1 MGDRNKG
8 VGIDERT
15 KPSSTTCPLRDLR
28 LRHQRKLRQS
38 LILMKRGGE
47 LIYAGPL
54 GQHSTKVIEYFE
66 VVGKWVFDVLG
77 MIALA
82 CSRIVA
88 DSELNLDIMPPRKYM
103 SGHDKRIKKQK
114 IEEFNRSQ
122 AGALENFITCSRNI
136 YSNSV
141 QDSVN
146 VENEQPENQ
155 ESEDLVN
162 ENLNE
167 NRNSIEE
174 GEEHED
180 SNENRNLNENSNV
193 NEHEE
198 NVNEHEDL
206 VQEENLERR
215 PSNINDPGN
224 WKNIDQRLRDLLL
237 FKNDANKIQ
246 LANDGV
252 RDWRNLSARL
262 KSHETSSEHI
272 VNMKSWIEL
281 EIRLRQNATID
292 KSVEEQINKER
303 EHWRKVLLRV
313 VDVVK
318 TLAKN
323 SLAFRGDNEKLYEEN
338 NRIFLSIIEMIA
350 EFDPIMKEHVRR
362 VQEKEIHYHY
372 LSHKIQNEFILRI
385 ADEIKSLIIQKIKEA
400 KYFSVILDCT
410 PDASHEEQMS
420 LILRCVN
427 ISTSPIKM
435 EEFFLGFLKVDDT
448 SGRGLFEELVNIL
461 QELKLDIGDVR
472 GQGYDNGSNMKGK
485 HKGVQRRLLEI
496 NPRAF
501 YTPCG
506 CHSLNLALCDMANSC
521 SQALSFFGVV
531 QRIYSLFASSTKRW
545 KVLTDNVK
553 GFTLKPPSQTR
564 WEGQVE
570 SVKAIRFQAPDIR
583 DALIYLASSS
593 EYPKTK
599 SDAECLATYEIE
611 NFEFL
616 LGMVIWFD
624 ILNAINKI
632 SKIMQSEDM
641 QIDVAIDLLRGLISF
656 FESYRENGFEAA
668 MVEAKEIAV
677 RMKVEPI
684 FRERRIIR
692 RKKHFDEN
700 ASKEMAMTA
709 EESFRVNYFIYIVDQ
724 ALSSLKSRFE
734 QFQQY
739 DESFG
744 FLFNLE
750 RLKSADNDSLKCS
763 CLNLEDL
770 LKHDKNFDIN
780 GTELFS
786 ELQILREALPRGTK
800 KAIEVLNF
808 MERLNCCFPNAW
820 IAYRVLLTI
829 PVTVASAE
837 RSFSK
842 LKLIKSY
849 LRSTM

>member
-1 MGDRNKG
+1 
-8 VGIDERT
+8 
-15 KPSSTTCPLRDLR
+15 
-28 LRHQRKLRQS
+28 
-38 LILMKRGGE
+38 
-47 LIYAGPL
+47 
-54 GQHSTKVIEYFE
+54 
-66 VVGKWVFDVLG
+66 
-77 MIALA
+77 
-82 CSRIVA
+82 
-88 DSELNLDIMPPRKYM
+88 
-103 SGHDKRIKKQK
+103 
-114 IEEFNRSQ
+114 
-122 AGALENFITCSRNI
+122 
-136 YSNSV
+136 
-141 QDSVN
+141 
-146 VENEQPENQ
+146 
-155 ESEDLVN
+155 
-162 ENLNE
+162 
-167 NRNSIEE
+167 
-174 GEEHED
+174 
-180 SNENRNLNENSNV
+180 
-193 NEHEE
+193 
-198 NVNEHEDL
+198 
-206 VQEENLERR
+206 
-215 PSNINDPGN
+215 
-224 WKNIDQRLRDLLL
+224 
-237 FKNDANKIQ
+237 
-246 LANDGV
+246 
-252 RDWRNLSARL
+252 
-262 KSHETSSEHI
+262 
-272 VNMKSWIEL
+272 MKSWIEL
-281 EIRLRQNATID
+281 ETRLRQNVTID

-313 VDVVK
+313 VAVVK

-338 NRIFLSIIEMIA
+338 NGNFLSIIEMIA

-506 CHSLNLALCDMANSC
+506 CHSLNLALCDMVNSC
-521 SQALSFFGVV
+521 SQASSFFGVV

-593 EYPKTK
+593 EDPKTK
-599 SDAECLATYEIE
+599 SDAECLAAYEIE

-684 FRERRIIR
+684 FCERRIIR

-780 GTELFS
+780 GIELFS

-849 LRSTM
+849 LRSTMSQERLNGLAMISIEKNLLEKLDWNILIDNFAAQNARRSHLM

>member
-1 MGDRNKG
+1 
-8 VGIDERT
+8 
-15 KPSSTTCPLRDLR
+15 
-28 LRHQRKLRQS
+28 
-38 LILMKRGGE
+38 
-47 LIYAGPL
+47 
-54 GQHSTKVIEYFE
+54 
-66 VVGKWVFDVLG
+66 
-77 MIALA
+77 
-82 CSRIVA
+82 
-88 DSELNLDIMPPRKYM
+88 MPPRKYM

-122 AGALENFITCSRNI
+122 AGALEKFITCSRNI

-224 WKNIDQRLRDLLL
+224 WKNIDQRLRDLLIERGPKKMIILIFQKIQKADISPQHISFL

-313 VDVVK
+313 VAVVK

-338 NRIFLSIIEMIA
+338 NRIFLSIIEMIV

-362 VQEKEIHYHY
+362 LQEKEIHYHY

-385 ADEIKSLIIQKIKEA
+385 ADEIKSLIIQNIKEA
-400 KYFSVILDCT
+400 KYFSVILDCP

-448 SGRGLFEELVNIL
+448 SGRGIFEELVNIL

-472 GQGYDNGSNMKGK
+472 GQEYDNGSNMKGK

-506 CHSLNLALCDMANSC
+506 
-521 SQALSFFGVV
+521 
-531 QRIYSLFASSTKRW
+531 
-545 KVLTDNVK
+545 
-553 GFTLKPPSQTR
+553 
-564 WEGQVE
+564 
-570 SVKAIRFQAPDIR
+570 
-583 DALIYLASSS
+583 
-593 EYPKTK
+593 
-599 SDAECLATYEIE
+599 
-611 NFEFL
+611 
-616 LGMVIWFD
+616 
-624 ILNAINKI
+624 
-632 SKIMQSEDM
+632 
-641 QIDVAIDLLRGLISF
+641 
-656 FESYRENGFEAA
+656 
-668 MVEAKEIAV
+668 
-677 RMKVEPI
+677 
-684 FRERRIIR
+684 
-692 RKKHFDEN
+692 
-700 ASKEMAMTA
+700 
-709 EESFRVNYFIYIVDQ
+709 
-724 ALSSLKSRFE
+724 
-734 QFQQY
+734 
-739 DESFG
+739 
-744 FLFNLE
+744 
-750 RLKSADNDSLKCS
+750 
-763 CLNLEDL
+763 
-770 LKHDKNFDIN
+770 
-780 GTELFS
+780 
-786 ELQILREALPRGTK
+786 
-800 KAIEVLNF
+800 
-808 MERLNCCFPNAW
+808 
-820 IAYRVLLTI
+820 
-829 PVTVASAE
+829 
-837 RSFSK
+837 
-842 LKLIKSY
+842 
-849 LRSTM
+849 